1 MPSLLGFG
9 RDCYQVRG
17 KAGIAQCA
25 IRSHFVSRMAP
36 AFWTLFRPAGRKNA
50 NNFDRWK
57 SDREVYRSN
66 LVNWTFHKPKRLR
79 RLVAFWLQESQ
90 AEQVPQVFVSRAVL
104 GEAAALSD
112 VLQCE
117 IAA

>member
-1 MPSLLGFG
+1 
-9 RDCYQVRG
+9 
-17 KAGIAQCA
+17 
-25 IRSHFVSRMAP
+25 MAS
-36 AFWTLFRPAGRKNA
+36 AFWTLSRPASRKTA

-90 AEQVPQVFVSRAVL
+90 AEQVPLVFMSRAVL
-104 GEAAALSD
+104 GKAAALSD

-117 IAA
+117 MVALRNKDDASGR